1 MVLTDKV
8 LNGFC
13 FARHSSDL
21 PLQGLHHRTDA
32 VHNTFGT
39 AAVLLHGGHHDVQKC
54 NIVFCPLFGID
65 ISSPSIVFIR
75 NTAGTACFS
84 DEAFASGIQ
93 TAAAIKRTAH
103 TIRRFYAYDLPFTRF
118 G

>member
-1 MVLTDKV
+1 MVLSDKV
-8 LNGFC
+8 LNGIFISLGIHQIYRYK
-13 FARHSSDL
+13 AYII
-21 PLQGLHHRTDA
+21 GLMLFKIRLELRK
-32 VHNTFGT
+32 FF
-39 AAVLLHGGHHDVQKC
+39 LHGGHHDVQKC
-54 NIVFCPLFGID
+54 KIVFCPLFGID

-103 TIRRFYAYDLPFTRF
+103 TIRRVLCI
-118 G
+118 